1 MSSPKS
7 NKLQELVFK
16 LKLIENENKDQNND
30 KTPSTKK

>member
-16 LKLIENENKDQNND
+16 LKLMGNEDNDQNND
-30 KTPSTKK
+30 KTPYT